1 MSVEILL
8 KKFTEVSGISG
19 CEENVRDLMKKEL
32 KGSVDKVYEDKVGN
46 LISSKGKGRLKILLT
61 AHMDQIGFMVKY
73 VNDKG
78 FIKINPVGGWDPK
91 ILPSHNVKIH
101 TDNGVVSGV
110 IGSKAIHLQEKDEVE
125 KVFKIKQLYVDVGAI
140 DRKDAEKMGIKVGD
154 YVELDGCFTK
164 LNGSVVSGRCF
175 DNRISCAVLTEVMKR
190 VKPKGVTVYGVG
202 SVQEEIGLKGAN
214 AAMFGVDPDMI
225 ISLDVGLASDPYTE
239 EGETSTQMGNG
250 PIIGIQDSM
259 FVVHSQVKKMLVETA
274 KRNKIP
280 YQLGVSYGGTTEATL
295 AIMTKEGKP
304 GGLVSV
310 PVRYMHT
317 TVETA
322 DTKDMENTIR
332 LVTGAVEA
340 ADKYF

>member
-1 MSVEILL
+1 MSIEVLL

-19 CEENVRDLMKKEL
+19 SEENVRDLMKREL
-32 KGSVDKVYEDKVGN
+32 KGGADKVYEDKVGN
-46 LISSKGKGRLKILLT
+46 LISVKGKGRLKVLLT

-91 ILPSHNVKIH
+91 ILPSHNVRIH
-101 TDNGVVSGV
+101 TDSGIVNGV

-125 KVFKIKQLYVDVGAI
+125 KVFKIKQLYVDVGAG
-140 DRKDAEKMGIKVGD
+140 DMKDAEKVGD

-175 DNRISCAVLTEVMKR
+175 DNRISCVVLTEVMKS
-190 VKPKGVTVYGVG
+190 VKPKGTMVYGVG

-214 AAMFGVDPDMI
+214 AAMFGVDPDVI

-259 FVVHSQVKKMLVETA
+259 FVVHGQVKKMLVEAA

-280 YQLGVSYGGTTEATL
+280 YQLGVSYGGTTEATQ
-295 AIMTKEGKP
+295 AILTKEGKP

-322 DTKDMENTIR
+322 DLKDIENTIK
-332 LVTGAVEA
+332 LVIGAVEA